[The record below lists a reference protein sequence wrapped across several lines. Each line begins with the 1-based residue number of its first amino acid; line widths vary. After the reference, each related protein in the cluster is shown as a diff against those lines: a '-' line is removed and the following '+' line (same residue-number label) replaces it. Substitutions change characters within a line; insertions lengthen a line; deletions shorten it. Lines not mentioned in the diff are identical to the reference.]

1 MRTVYDS
8 GGAVTIYNIL
18 EIFGIPGRLDAYIY
32 EQPEKRRK
40 RIEDASVVRSILGN
54 VTPEEGRVLRVFMS
68 GRLPSDPAG
77 RELLALTLD
86 RLRAEHTA

>member
-1 MRTVYDS
+1 MTTDE
-8 GGAVTIYNIL
+8 IL
-18 EIFGIPGRLDAYIY
+18 GLQGRPDTEAH
-32 EQPEKRRK
+32 E